1 MSKKVKGRV
10 MLEFDNGG
18 GEILQCSRTL
28 AMEVFAIKVRLKKDK
43 STADIVVNCREDIF
57 NGFYIK

>member
-10 MLEFDNGG
+10 MLKFGDGG

-28 AMEVFAIKVRLKKDK
+28 TMEVFAM
-43 STADIVVNCREDIF
+43 RETD
-57 NGFYIK
+57 GLCV